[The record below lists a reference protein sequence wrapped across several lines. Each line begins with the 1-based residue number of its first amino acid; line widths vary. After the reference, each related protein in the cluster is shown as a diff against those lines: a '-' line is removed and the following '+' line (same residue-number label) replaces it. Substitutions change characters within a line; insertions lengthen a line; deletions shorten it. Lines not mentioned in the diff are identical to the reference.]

1 MATLEMTMVAM
12 IFTLA
17 LLLPPRRLFPKDSSS
32 CTLLPTRIDLWKTV
46 FTHWSGEEHGD
57 TTMGTGRK
65 MMCFGQMYGHTAQS
79 PKSNAAMFHSPI
91 TW

>member
-1 MATLEMTMVAM
+1 MATLETTMVAM

-17 LLLPPRRLFPKDSSS
+17 LLLPRRRLFPKDSSS
-32 CTLLPTRIDLWKTV
+32 RALLQMRIDIWKTV

-57 TTMGTGRK
+57 TTME
-65 MMCFGQMYGHTAQS
+65 MMWSGQMYGHTVQS